1 MTLKRI
7 LGGLLDVI
15 FPSFEVEK
23 PGTGDRD
30 VYFPRPCCVEAFTQV
45 VAVKLCG
52 KALQ

>member
-15 FPSFEVEK
+15 FPSFEVQK

-30 VYFPRPCCVEAFTQV
+30 VYYLSLFKPPIPIKYSYKKGIFM
-45 VAVKLCG
+45 KY
-52 KALQ
+52 